1 MGKGGGGGPS
11 MAEAMEMQRTLMREQ
26 MALSEKAA
34 VEQEERMAQRRAEEE
49 AAELERRRLA
59 EVEKADKM
67 AEEEMREGLLMA
79 EADAG
84 EADSDTFGE
93 LNLDSPQIESPDYA
107 PQEELE

>member
-1 MGKGGGGGPS
+1 
-11 MAEAMEMQRTLMREQ
+11 
-26 MALSEKAA
+26 
-34 VEQEERMAQRRAEEE
+34 
-49 AAELERRRLA
+49 
-59 EVEKADKM
+59 
-67 AEEEMREGLLMA
+67 REGLLMA